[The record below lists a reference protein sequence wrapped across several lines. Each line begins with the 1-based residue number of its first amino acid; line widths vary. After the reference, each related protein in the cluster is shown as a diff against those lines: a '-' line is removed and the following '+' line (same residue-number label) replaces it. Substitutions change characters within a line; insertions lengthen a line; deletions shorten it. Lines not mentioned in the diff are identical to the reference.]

1 MEWYVDNDL
10 EIIFSQLPL
19 IGTRYVLP
27 SMYNAEVKSIKKY
40 PFINKRDITVM
51 IRDKKKDVTHTFT
64 IPKGYC
70 YDGASIPRLFWRIV
84 GSNTDNSFL
93 IAALIHDVLC
103 ENHHYVKNDRY
114 LADKVFERLL
124 YVAKVPAFKRWLMF
138 HSVDNYQ
145 KFCGWSNKD
154 E

>member
-1 MEWYVDNDL
+1 MKWYIDNDL
-10 EIIFSQLPL
+10 EINFSQLPL

-27 SMYNAEVKSIKKY
+27 SMDKAEINSIKKY
-40 PFINKRDITVM
+40 PFINTREFTVT
-51 IRDKKKDVTHTFT
+51 IENKKKGATYTFV

-70 YDGASIPRLFWRIV
+70 YDGASIPRLFWRVI

-103 ENHHYVKNDRY
+103 ENHHYVNNDRY
-114 LADKVFERLL
+114 FADKVFERLL
-124 YVAKVPAFKRWLMF
+124 YTAKVSPFKRWLMF

-145 KFCGWSNKD
+145 KFCGWGKKN